1 MGMFD
6 YKNYS
11 SNEAA
16 KLVEDIS
23 LLSAY
28 TNSFKIGGFI
38 PGVDVLN
45 TVGSLTGDLLA
56 SEVNLR
62 IPDGWIELTATDLGL
77 SPDSIDNSGFFTI
90 PSFFLGTVFEGP
102 QAKIFGQ
109 YNEAGDLVR
118 INFDAAGTN
127 GLADLI
133 DYTNLNSR
141 EGVELFDPILKV
153 VQQFAESNGLQG
165 SDVVISGYSLGAAVA
180 NVLAA
185 ERENLADGFFKDSD
199 YLAFAVPTIYD
210 NSDVV
215 LNFGYENDVVHRI
228 TGDETSFVGA
238 LQATDFGLINPDKEF
253 SSSVDNFV
261 LFNDVYASPLIWNLS
276 PFSLLNVATGW
287 FAHNQGVA
295 TDAISRVI
303 DSSFYEDTKMD
314 STVVVA
320 ELSAVAR
327 GTTWVEDYATTTSS
341 HYGSSAF
348 LVGSKFDDLI
358 AGGSNYDYIDAG
370 LGDDTIKAGI
380 GIDHI
385 DGNFGIDEVRVAG
398 RGDDWDVYKMTDDTL
413 FFVDKDGV
421 NLVEADNVESVSFQ
435 KEINSHTNNYEIT
448 DAGLIDHRFL
458 IKHTN
463 NGDKNFLDHV
473 EGTEGDD
480 TLDGEIVFG
489 REGNDTING
498 TDAADILHGGRG
510 DDVIYGLE
518 GNDRIYGAEGDDV
531 LNGGLGDDIL
541 IGGVGN
547 DTFVIDSLSGND
559 VIADFNNDAGYQDVL
574 QFSSELFADMNSLI
588 SQTSQN
594 GSNVSVALTN
604 QSYLMVENCSVED
617 VLNCSIIA

>member
-1 MGMFD
+1 M
-6 YKNYS
+6 
-11 SNEAA
+11 
-16 KLVEDIS
+16 
-23 LLSAY
+23 
-28 TNSFKIGGFI
+28 
-38 PGVDVLN
+38 
-45 TVGSLTGDLLA
+45 
-56 SEVNLR
+56 
-62 IPDGWIELTATDLGL
+62 
-77 SPDSIDNSGFFTI
+77 
-90 PSFFLGTVFEGP
+90 
-102 QAKIFGQ
+102 
-109 YNEAGDLVR
+109 
-118 INFDAAGTN
+118 
-127 GLADLI
+127 
-133 DYTNLNSR
+133 
-141 EGVELFDPILKV
+141 
-153 VQQFAESNGLQG
+153 
-165 SDVVISGYSLGAAVA
+165 
-180 NVLAA
+180 
-185 ERENLADGFFKDSD
+185 
-199 YLAFAVPTIYD
+199 
-210 NSDVV
+210 
-215 LNFGYENDVVHRI
+215 
-228 TGDETSFVGA
+228 
-238 LQATDFGLINPDKEF
+238 
-253 SSSVDNFV
+253 
-261 LFNDVYASPLIWNLS
+261 YASPLIWNLS

-380 GIDHI
+380 GVDHI

-458 IKHTN
+458 IKHTD
-463 NGDKNFLDHV
+463 NGDKEFLDHV
-473 EGTEGDD
+473 EGTEGND

-559 VIADFNNDAGYQDVL
+559 VIADFSNDAGYQDVL

-594 GSNVSVALTN
+594 GSSVSVALTN